1 MKLRWLRAFIV
12 LTAALIVCISNIVSK
27 RPMPAALV
35 WLLIVILVFFFIGSL
50 VTRIIQR
57 TMSDSSKNK
66 ESEPSE
72 SVTDVKMEDKTPDEH
87 ETVQENEEK

>member
-1 MKLRWLRAFIV
+1 
-12 LTAALIVCISNIVSK
+12 
-27 RPMPAALV
+27 MPAALV